1 MSKINSF
8 SQNMGTVVAQSAN
21 TLSLMTA
28 LQNAI
33 TKNDT
38 FVTYDYTGNDGTTI
52 QYQLPSYD
60 SVVNRLRAVEESIN
74 SLNSGKGTINLTDGS
89 RRTISLSSIPHTPG
103 QITGLADPTEFT
115 IDSNWFFEELMF
127 PGAQVEVN
135 LTDQIEDTAD
145 RVRVVR
151 IILNS
156 NDDNA
161 RNIWD
166 SDLSVNSY
174 DYVSLKILLQNN
186 NIPYYEDEDTIQ
198 LPLVSNKV
206 SGSFQITDDPELIGN
221 NVWYKLD
228 SITYSTISSNGLDQG
243 QNNILSKG
251 DQLSFS
257 DSIFEIVDID
267 QNNLKVRLKRINGVQ
282 NPGVYSMLEYYED
295 PFEEKIARIRFGA
308 HEYNIIYFKGIAEN
322 YNLLSDKWSTP
333 VKFSSDDLVL
343 AGSTG
348 LQQTTF
354 ATYYA
359 QYIVDWGSKM
369 IAEAKERKITAW
381 YGSTPNTPTIN
392 ADDFRVVQIN
402 TQINAAIDTTDV
414 KNTAAE
420 IESVKSQISSLK
432 STIAA
437 QKTDLQS
444 AVNLYTY
451 NSIQQQIATNTT
463 DLTNLQKTYSTLV
476 DSFQTIVKENSAITT
491 VPKYHIRG
499 FFPIP
504 EYKYQDAEETI
515 AEEIIG
521 FDIAYRYIKEDST
534 ATQLNTFTYT
544 AADGTEVTGTYTDW
558 VIVSGPLKQ
567 KRYDEDLQRYV
578 WKAENV
584 ADGTETNINQI
595 DIAISKGEK
604 VEIKVRAISE
614 AGYPENPLRSAWS
627 NTVVV
632 DFPSTLATSNEIAD
646 LITMVND
653 DALNITINNTLD
665 SIGVTTHLDDTIPN
679 SNSVNGMYYKHV
691 AKNIAYEESGTTA
704 EGTTVVNSISLQ
716 DKISQLFSK
725 MVDNGSVGLQN
736 SADISKLDK
745 EMKEKHTIYE
755 QNFEDVSVK
764 ITGINSSVN
773 VNAGKID
780 DIRKEEGVVQAKKYI
795 FKNNDNSEV
804 VALSSMNQSELFV
817 LDYNGKTTDASLANV
832 HAKDYYIHR
841 DGNTAGSAGT
851 QESLTSLIDDVSL
864 HAARNLS
871 DLMIANASI
880 EDISTRIVNIAYL
893 KDVSIVNAKADE
905 NRNLIDGIKD
915 GSNIIA
921 DEVFLGTDETKL
933 ASNKTAGALYVF
945 EGQSEEQ
952 LGIVHAEDINIHTG
966 GYVTGTIISMA
977 SMNDTINDHSSNL
990 KNLNDSLTNVNDIV
1004 DQITYK
1010 NDSGWE
1016 LRGETA
1022 IISAKLSAATVESK
1036 EFVMTNGMPFYA
1048 YNGINTAQLV
1058 DGHFKN
1064 IYIHRTGEKSSDQMS
1079 LYSAISDISTSAR
1092 DSSYWVNN
1100 VRKFIIYD
1108 ESNPTGI
1115 EIDSCDSINCNNA
1128 SFGSIELDN
1137 MIRLDSGDSDMGLF
1151 VYDTEHNTIANAHFA
1166 NAILHQNGNTD
1177 GVSKN
1182 VWDILQWVEDVSN
1195 GWLKDTSTKL
1205 DYVIKQTDRDV
1216 SIRGKDV
1223 IVDGGQI
1230 LLKGIAGRYIKLS
1243 PNGDEGLWLKGYDSK
1258 NNPSDGTFYCGD
1270 LIASRMVKAKKVYI
1284 EDVPDSGEFVE
1295 LKEYLNKTYTDVAGL
1310 VADVTTMKTQVEENT
1325 EKIGTIIKKVNEIIG
1340 KMPDAPAPIE

>member
-1 MSKINSF
+1 
-8 SQNMGTVVAQSAN
+8 MGTVVAQSAN

-74 SLNSGKGTINLTDGS
+74 SLNVGKGTINLTDGS
-89 RRTISLSSIPHTPG
+89 RRTISLSSIPHTPA

-135 LTDQIEDTAD
+135 LTNQIEDTAD

-166 SDLSVNSY
+166 GDLSVNSY
-174 DYVSLKILLQNN
+174 DYVSLKTLLQNN
-186 NIPYYEDEDTIQ
+186 NIPYYEDEETIQ

-206 SGSFQITDDPELIGN
+206 SGSFQIIDDPELIGN

-243 QNNILSKG
+243 QNNILSVG

-295 PFEEKIARIRFGA
+295 PFEEKIAKIRFGA

-322 YNLLSDKWSTP
+322 YNLLSNKWSTP
-333 VKFSSDDLVL
+333 VKFSSDDLIL

-558 VIVSGPLKQ
+558 VTVSGPLKQ

-595 DIAISKGEK
+595 DIAINKGEK

-736 SADISKLDK
+736 SDDISKLDK
-745 EMKEKHTIYE
+745 EMEEKHTIYE
-755 QNFEDVSVK
+755 QNFKDIDVK
-764 ITGINSSVN
+764 ITNINSSVD
-773 VNAGKID
+773 VNAKKID
-780 DIRKEEGVVQAKKYI
+780 DIRKEDSVVQAKKYI
-795 FKNNDNSEV
+795 FKNNDSSEV

-817 LDYNGKTTDASLANV
+817 LDYSGGKSTDASLAKV
-832 HAKDYYIHR
+832 HAKDYFIHR
-841 DGNTAGSAGT
+841 DGNTLGSAGN
-851 QESLTSLIDDVSL
+851 QESLTSLIGGVSL
-864 HAARNLS
+864 HAVRNSS

-880 EDISTRIVNIAYL
+880 QDISTRIVNIAYL
-893 KDVSIVNAKADE
+893 SDVSVVNAKADE

-921 DEVFLGTDETKL
+921 DEVFLGTNETKL
-933 ASNKTAGALYVF
+933 ASNKTTGALYVF
-945 EGQSEEQ
+945 DGQSEEQ
-952 LGIVHAEDINIHTG
+952 LGIIHVEDVNVHTG

-977 SMNDTINDHSSNL
+977 SMNDTINEHSSNL
-990 KNLNDSLTNVNDIV
+990 KNLNDSMTNVNDIV
-1004 DQITYK
+1004 EQITFK
-1010 NDSGWE
+1010 NNSGWE

-1022 IISAKLSAATVESK
+1022 TISSKISTATVESK
-1036 EFVMTNGMPFYA
+1036 EFIMTNGMPFYA
-1048 YNGINTAQLV
+1048 YNGMNTTQLV

-1064 IYIHRTGEKSSDQMS
+1064 IYIHRTGEKSTDQMS
-1079 LYSAISDISTSAR
+1079 LYSAISDISTLAQ
-1092 DSSYWVNN
+1092 DSKYWIDN
-1100 VRKFIIYD
+1100 VKNFIIYD
-1108 ESNPTGI
+1108 ESNPTAI
-1115 EIDSCDSINCNNA
+1115 EIKDCEYISCNNA
-1128 SFGSIELDN
+1128 SFGSVELAN
-1137 MIRLDSGDSDMGLF
+1137 IRLSGSGNKSESDF
-1151 VYDTEHNTIANAHFA
+1151 YVYNTDENVIANAHFA
-1166 NAILHQNGNTD
+1166 DVILHDTNNETKS
-1177 GVSKN
+1177 VRE
-1182 VWDILQWVEDVSN
+1182 ILQWVEDVSG
-1195 GWLKDTSTKL
+1195 GWLNNTSTNL
-1205 DYVIKQTDRDV
+1205 DYVIKKDNFDNINIQ
-1216 SIRGKDV
+1216 GKN
-1223 IVDGGQI
+1223 INVDGGQI
-1230 LLKGIAGRYIKLS
+1230 SLKNTSGKYIDLKPDEKSLIIGRY
-1243 PNGDEGLWLKGYDSK
+1243 D
-1258 NNPSDGTFYCGD
+1258 DGKYVNADFVCGD
-1270 LIASRMVKAKKVYI
+1270 LISKKVQADEVYI
-1284 EDVPDSGEFVE
+1284 KSGTGSETYVE
-1295 LKEYLNKTYTDVAGL
+1295 LKNYLNATYTN
-1310 VADVTTMKTQVEENT
+1310 VTNLIVENT
-1325 EKIGTIIKKVNEIIG
+1325 SLNAAITKNKNDITEIKKKINDIISNSNL
-1340 KMPDAPAPIE
+1340 DISPIS

>member
-1 MSKINSF
+1 MGKINSF

-28 LQNAI
+28 MQNAI

-74 SLNSGKGTINLTDGS
+74 SLNTGKGTINLTDGS
-89 RRTISLSSIPHTPG
+89 RRTISLSSIPHTPA

-127 PGAQVEVN
+127 PGAQVEID
-135 LTDQIEDTAD
+135 LTNQIEDTAD

-174 DYVSLKILLQNN
+174 DYVSLKTLLQNN
-186 NIPYYEDEDTIQ
+186 NIPYYEDEETVQ

-206 SGSFQITDDPELIGN
+206 SGTFQITDDPELIDN
-221 NVWYKLD
+221 NIWYKLD

-243 QNNILSKG
+243 KNNILSVG

-257 DSIFEIVDID
+257 DSIFEVVAID

-295 PFEEKIARIRFGA
+295 PFEEKIVKIRFGA
-308 HEYNIIYFKGIAEN
+308 HEYNIIYFKGVAEN

-333 VKFSSDDLVL
+333 VKFASDDLVL

-348 LQQTTF
+348 LQQTSF
-354 ATYYA
+354 STYYA

-414 KNTAAE
+414 KNTASE

-491 VPKYHIRG
+491 DPKYHIRG

-595 DIAISKGEK
+595 DIAINKGEK

-614 AGYPENPLRSAWS
+614 AGYPENPLRSEWS
-627 NTVVV
+627 NTVIV

-679 SNSVNGMYYKHV
+679 SNSVNGMYYKHI

-725 MVDNGSVGLQN
+725 MVDNSSIGLQN
-736 SADISKLDK
+736 TADISKLDK
-745 EMKEKHTIYE
+745 EMQEKHAIYE
-755 QNFEDVSVK
+755 KNFEDIDIK
-764 ITGINSSVN
+764 ITNINSSVYDN
-773 VNAGKID
+773 SQKIN
-780 DIRKEEGVVQAKKYI
+780 DIRKEDGVVQAKKYI
-795 FKNNDNSEV
+795 FKNNDSSEV
-804 VALSSMNQSELFV
+804 LALSSMNLSELFV
-817 LDYNGKTTDASLANV
+817 LDYSGGKTTDASLANV
-832 HAKDYYIHR
+832 HAKNYYIHR
-841 DGNTAGSAGT
+841 DGNTAGSSGI
-851 QESLTSLIDDVSL
+851 QESLTTLIDDVSL
-864 HAARNLS
+864 HAVTNSSNL
-871 DLMIANASI
+871 ITANASI
-880 EDISTRIVNIAYL
+880 QDISTRIVNIAYL
-893 KDVSIVNAKADE
+893 SDVSAVNAKADE
-905 NRNLIDGIKD
+905 NRNLIDSIKD

-933 ASNKTAGALYVF
+933 ASNKSTGALYVF
-945 EGQSEEQ
+945 DGQSEEQ
-952 LGIVHAEDINIHTG
+952 LGIIHVEDVNVHTG
-966 GYVTGTIISMA
+966 GYVTGTVISMA
-977 SMNDTINDHSSNL
+977 AMNDTINEHTSNL
-990 KNLNDSLTNVNDIV
+990 KDLSETLKNVDGIV

-1010 NDSGWE
+1010 NDDGWQ
-1016 LRGETA
+1016 LRSETA
-1022 IISAKLSAATVESK
+1022 VISSKMTAATVESK
-1036 EFVMTNGMPFYA
+1036 EFIMANGMPFYA
-1048 YNGINTAQLV
+1048 YNGANTTQLV

-1064 IYIHRTGEKSSDQMS
+1064 LYVHRTGEKSSDQMS
-1079 LYSAISDISTSAR
+1079 VYSAISDISTLAR
-1092 DSSYWVNN
+1092 DATDWISNISQFV
-1100 VRKFIIYD
+1100 IYD
-1108 ESNPTGI
+1108 ESNPTNV
-1115 EIDSCDSINCNNA
+1115 EINNCDYINCNQG
-1128 SFGSIELDN
+1128 SFGFIELDDT
-1137 MIRLDSGDSDMGLF
+1137 IRLDGGESEIGF
-1151 VYDTEHNTIANAHFA
+1151 YVYETGENNVVANAHFA
-1166 NAILHQNGNTD
+1166 NVVLHQNGDTA
-1177 GVSKN
+1177 GTSKN
-1182 VWDILQWVEDVSN
+1182 VWDLLQWVEDVSSS
-1195 GWLKDTSTKL
+1195 WLAETSTNL
-1205 DYVIKQTDRDV
+1205 DYVITKTGPDID
-1216 SIRGKDV
+1216 IKGKNI
-1223 IVDGGQI
+1223 IVDKGQI
-1230 LLKGIAGRYIKLS
+1230 SLYDTGGDRIDFK
-1243 PNGDEGLWLKGYDSK
+1243 PNGPTSLIIRSGDD
-1258 NNPSDGTFYCGD
+1258 NGD
-1270 LIASRMVKAKKVYI
+1270 LTCRHLNTTGILKAEEIQIKT
-1284 EDVPDSGEFVE
+1284 STGFVE
-1295 LKEYLNKTYTDVAGL
+1295 LKAYLNATYTDVTKL
-1310 VADVTTMKTQVEENT
+1310 IADNTTMNSNISKNSTNI
-1325 EKIGTIIKKVNEIIG
+1325 EKIRTAVNSIINQLKLSISTV
-1340 KMPDAPAPIE
+1340 

>member
-174 DYVSLKILLQNN
+174 DYVSLKTLLQNN

-206 SGSFQITDDPELIGN
+206 SGSFQITDDPELIDN

-228 SITYSTISSNGLDQG
+228 TITYSTISSNGLDQG
-243 QNNILSKG
+243 QNNVLSVG

-257 DSIFEIVDID
+257 DSIFEIVGID

-745 EMKEKHTIYE
+745 EMQEKHTIYE
-755 QNFEDVSVK
+755 QNFKDIGVK
-764 ITGINSSVN
+764 IEVINSSVN
-773 VNAGKID
+773 DNAKNID

-795 FKNNDNSEV
+795 FKNNDNSEA

-817 LDYNGKTTDASLANV
+817 LDYDGKTTDASLANV

-864 HAARNLS
+864 HAVENSSNLA
-871 DLMIANASI
+871 IANASI

-952 LGIVHAEDINIHTG
+952 MGIVHAEDINIHTG

-1151 VYDTEHNTIANAHFA
+1151 VYDIEHNIIANAHFA
-1166 NAILHQNGNTD
+1166 NAILHQNGNAD
-1177 GVSKN
+1177 GESKN

-1195 GWLKDTSTKL
+1195 GWLNDTSTKL
-1205 DYVIKQTDRDV
+1205 AYVFTTKNSVDV
-1216 SIRGKDV
+1216 SIRGKNV

-1230 LLKGIAGRYIKLS
+1230 LLRGSAGGYINLN
-1243 PNGDEGLWLKGYDSK
+1243 PNGEDGLRVNRGYDK
-1258 NNPSDGTFYCGD
+1258 NGNLIDGKFYCSD
-1270 LIASRMVKAKKVYI
+1270 LIASGKVQAREVYI
-1284 EDVPDSGEFVE
+1284 DTSVGSLE
-1295 LKEYLNKTYTDVAGL
+1295 LKEYLNETYTKVTDL
-1310 VADVTTMKTQVEENT
+1310 VANIKDNKNNIDDINKDIKNIKD
-1325 EKIGTIIKKVNEIIG
+1325 KINEIIG
-1340 KMPDAPAPIE
+1340 KLSDKPALIE